1 MSMTNIELQSYFT
14 CGGIIAYPTEGVF
27 GLGCDPEIETSVLE
41 ICALKKRPVDKGLIL
56 IADEFERVQKYVDVD
71 SVPTVMRTKIF
82 ASWPGPV
89 TWLLPK
95 TEAAPKSVTGEHPLI
110 AVRVSANKTV
120 ARLCQLF
127 DSAMVS
133 TSANLAGQ
141 PSALT
146 AQECSQVFKE
156 NVYVVE
162 GKTDGRT
169 QPSDIYNGLTGE
181 LLRG

>member
-1 MSMTNIELQSYFT
+1 MSMTDTELQAYFQR
-14 CGGIIAYPTEGVF
+14 GGILAYPTEGVF
-27 GLGCDPEIETSVLE
+27 GLGCDPEIEASVLA
-41 ICALKKRPVDKGLIL
+41 ICALKKRPVEKGLIL
-56 IADEFERVQKYVDVD
+56 IADEFERVRKYVDLD
-71 SVPTVMRTKIF
+71 LVPETMRRKIF

-95 TEAAPKSVTGEHPLI
+95 TASAPKSVTGEHPLI

-120 ARLCQLF
+120 GRLCRLF

-146 AQECSQVFKE
+146 SQECSDVFGDD
-156 NVYVVE
+156 VFVVE
-162 GKTDGRT
+162 GTTDGRT